1 MTQIS
6 PQPRAVAV
14 TAVSPTTLAVST
26 GRVVRQGGARLAVR
40 QTLEGSPGRLRIAAA
55 AAVVACLVFALLG
68 ANAFRA
74 WGSALDDARADAA
87 QLVRVQSIQTSL
99 GQADAAASNAYLSGG
114 VERADQRTAYDQAR
128 SQASQLVVL
137 AAAQN
142 PGDATELGTVNEA
155 LARYTGLIDQAR
167 ANNRQQLPL
176 GTAYLRQARA
186 VLTTQIV
193 PALERVTARNQQ
205 RVADAYGAANSATA
219 MLVAAG
225 VIVLASLLLVQL
237 WLARRTHRVLNAPLA
252 GATVGVL
259 IALIVGAIA
268 LNATSKRANDTA
280 THSYAASVDLA
291 QARIAAFDAKSQ
303 ESLRLINRGNGAANE
318 KQYNADLAAA
328 KDAFARAGAAG
339 ADTAGLAGLAAWDRV
354 HANVVAADGRGDWK
368 AARDLAVNLD
378 PADSN
383 PAFAAFDTTS
393 GDELA
398 VQAQAVDAGLS
409 GTRVLLIVLGW
420 LTLGLGLVAAAA
432 GWFGVS
438 QRLEEYR

>member
-1 MTQIS
+1 MTQLS
-6 PQPRAVAV
+6 AQPPATAVA
-14 TAVSPTTLAVST
+14 TVSV
-26 GRVVRQGGARLAVR
+26 GRVVRQGGARSAVR
-40 QTLEGSPGRLRIAAA
+40 QALEGSPGRLRIAAGV
-55 AAVVACLVFALLG
+55 AVLTCLVFALLG

-74 WGSALDDARADAA
+74 WGSALDDARADGA

-99 GQADAAASNAYLSGG
+99 GAADAAASNAYLSGG
-114 VERADQRTAYDQAR
+114 IERPDQRLAYDQAR
-128 SQASQLVVL
+128 SQASQLVVV

-142 PGDATELGTVNEA
+142 PGDAAELGTVNEA

-176 GTAYLRQARA
+176 GTAYLRQART
-186 VLTTQIV
+186 VLTTEIV
-193 PALERVTARNQQ
+193 PALERVTASNQQ

-225 VIVLASLLLVQL
+225 VIVLAGLLLVQL
-237 WLARRTHRVLNAPLA
+237 WLARRTHRILNAPLA

-259 IALIVGAIA
+259 IALIAGAIA
-268 LNATSKRANDTA
+268 LNATGKKANDTS
-280 THSYAASVDLA
+280 THAYAASVDLA

-318 KQYNADLAAA
+318 KQYTADLAVA

-339 ADTAGLAGLAAWDRV
+339 ADTGGLDALATWQAV
-354 HANVVAADGRGDWK
+354 HAKVVTADGGGDW
-368 AARDLAVNLD
+368 ATARNLAVNND
-378 PADSN
+378 SGDSN
-383 PAFAAFDTTS
+383 PAFAAFDKAS

-398 VQAQAVDAGLS
+398 VQSQAVDAGLS
-409 GTRVLLIVLGW
+409 GTRVLLLVLGW
-420 LTLGLGLVAAAA
+420 LTLGLGLIAAAA